1 MHRTCTAH
9 APHMHRTCTAH
20 APHMHVHS
28 SLPVAS
34 PMHVHV
40 HVPRTPCTH
49 HTDAMDIPRPTSHRC
64 QVYALLAEL
73 GMHCDVT
80 LAAKQLRC
88 RPVYATPLP
97 KPTSREL
104 RDGTLCHTTGL
115 EPRTSRQGPRQVC
128 YSHVRASPRA
138 DDAWQGTW
146 RTGGGPAPPPPPLP
160 VTVFQVRVACRFGR
174 GRCAAL

>member
-1 MHRTCTAH
+1 
-9 APHMHRTCTAH
+9 
-20 APHMHVHS
+20 
-28 SLPVAS
+28 
-34 PMHVHV
+34 
-40 HVPRTPCTH
+40 
-49 HTDAMDIPRPTSHRC
+49 MDIPRPTPHRW

-104 RDGTLCHTTGL
+104 RDGTPHNRH
-115 EPRTSRQGPRQVC
+115 RTPDQQAGSQAGHPS
-128 YSHVRASPRA
+128 YSHVRALCWT

-146 RTGGGPAPPPPPLP
+146 RTGGGLAPPPPPLP
-160 VTVFQVRVACRFGR
+160 VTVFQVRAACRFGS
-174 GRCAAL
+174 GRYAAP

>member
-1 MHRTCTAH
+1 MLLLSREALRKEPTFFRLGLQARYLVITPRGWPSSASACR
-9 APHMHRTCTAH
+9 HRTCTAH

-28 SLPVAS
+28 SLPAAH

-49 HTDAMDIPRPTSHRC
+49 HAHAMDIPRPAPHRW

-104 RDGTLCHTTGL
+104 RDGTPHNR
-115 EPRTSRQGPRQVC
+115 PRTP
-128 YSHVRASPRA
+128 
-138 DDAWQGTW
+138 D
-146 RTGGGPAPPPPPLP
+146 
-160 VTVFQVRVACRFGR
+160 
-174 GRCAAL
+174 